1 MEIQSPTL
9 ETICSGKFGGYWG
22 GSYQAT
28 ISQLY
33 FVRNSL
39 CLLTGGPVGLM
50 SRAKLVRWKH
60 WHTVMF

>member
-22 GSYQAT
+22 KLPGNH
-28 ISQLY
+28 QLVVLCEKF
-33 FVRNSL
+33 FV
-39 CLLTGGPVGLM
+39 LLTGGPVGLM

>member
-1 MEIQSPTL
+1 MVSL
-9 ETICSGKFGGYWG
+9 EAIG